1 MYTSVYSLTNIWIGT
16 GKQPPLPAYLNFR
29 RMNMIYLA
37 HGRDSF
43 PVGRD
48 SSRWWAAVILLTS
61 HDRWKINARSSTVYK
76 TYLQTYLV
84 RVLYNIGCCMQ
95 SIDDDVYLVV
105 CKTYVLRSIV
115 FGVLLRT
122 STYSSAIRVLEQQYT
137 RSTFYFSKYFV

>member
-1 MYTSVYSLTNIWIGT
+1 
-16 GKQPPLPAYLNFR
+16 
-29 RMNMIYLA
+29 
-37 HGRDSF
+37 
-43 PVGRD
+43 
-48 SSRWWAAVILLTS
+48 
-61 HDRWKINARSSTVYK
+61 
-76 TYLQTYLV
+76 
-84 RVLYNIGCCMQ
+84 MQ